1 MYVGHVFLCDASSVK
16 DCVKRKS
23 FTCTGEN
30 VQIVSEMEVG
40 SLVFLFN
47 MDSNTLVGPFTATG
61 STGAGMEPG
70 GWREVIDPHGTN
82 AGIRVE
88 WEDLHELKNAQD
100 MFPFLKDINVCKL
113 SHIQTQGLLNA
124 LKEAP
129 PFNMKQGSAPTRAQ
143 D

>member
-16 DCVKRKS
+16 DCVKRRL

-40 SLVFLFN
+40 SIVFLLN
-47 MDSNTLVGPFTATG
+47 LDSNTLVGPFTATG
-61 STGAGMEPG
+61 SSGTGLKPG
-70 GWREVIDPHGTN
+70 SWRDVTDTRDN

-88 WEDLHELKNAQD
+88 WEDLHELNNAQD
-100 MFPFLKDINVCKL
+100 LFPFLKDINVCKL
-113 SHIQTQGLLNA
+113 SHFQTQDLLNA

-129 PFNMKQGSAPTRAQ
+129 SFKMK
-143 D
+143 

>member
-16 DCVKRKS
+16 DCVKRRL

-40 SLVFLFN
+40 SIVFLLN
-47 MDSNTLVGPFTATG
+47 LDSNTLVGPFTVAGTSGTG
-61 STGAGMEPG
+61 LKPG
-70 GWREVIDPHGTN
+70 GWREVTDTRTN

-113 SHIQTQGLLNA
+113 SHFQTQDLLNA

-129 PFNMKQGSAPTRAQ
+129 SFNMK
-143 D
+143 